1 MGASKAAADPSRWVD
16 ALSDAVLQRLAG
28 EAVFRRGV
36 GYARDGSVRE
46 PEMSPL
52 EDGERIALEATVRGT
67 DRYEVR
73 VAIDQR
79 HRLHGSCDCPHAG
92 DGFFCKHQV
101 ALSLVLRGVLLGEPS
116 TGGDPAS
123 TESPASKRAKT
134 QARKATDLQ
143 AFLKAQPTQALSAR
157 LWDWAQGD
165 RKLMADLKAWAAQSQ
180 AGDDPKALQAAI
192 TELLRDRRDFLDWR
206 ESAEYARRS
215 EKLLDWLRPWL
226 QKNPAVCIDLCD
238 HSLRRLYKVM
248 EHADDS
254 GGEIGDLVGEVMA
267 LYADAVQAAQPP
279 AAWLTRWFDLMAA
292 DPFGLW
298 SEMTVLAGAGPVAQS
313 AYAARATDEWLRW
326 VKAHPDGPKIPAGRR
341 AVPGSS
347 APIDWERSRLRDRY
361 LRALRLQDDPRA
373 LLEAM
378 TASADFGHEWVA
390 VVKLCEAQGWLR
402 EAMQWATHAHKRFPD
417 DGHLE
422 EALLRAYERDGW
434 DDEALVI
441 RRRQLQQRPTDER
454 YLACLK
460 AAESAGR
467 ERAAYRQE
475 LMDWMAGR
483 EMQRVLLPPERVG
496 FPKRS
501 SVERVVSLRVS
512 WCLAEGRW
520 QDALD
525 LVEPPNVCEPRT
537 LYRLAHALPVA
548 EQARAVWLLQRVFDA
563 HMAQSK
569 SPYGKELALVQ
580 EIVARMAPAQAS
592 DWLGGLR
599 QTYKARRAF
608 VGGLPQA

>member
-1 MGASKAAADPSRWVD
+1 MMAAPDPSHWVD
-16 ALSDAVLQRLAG
+16 ALSDAVLQQLAG
-28 EAVFRRGV
+28 EAVFRRGEV
-36 GYARDGSVRE
+36 YARDGSVQE

-52 EDGERIALEATVRGT
+52 EDGERIALEAMVRGT

-73 VAIDQR
+73 VAIDR
-79 HRLHGSCDCPHAG
+79 RDRLHGRCDCPHAG

-101 ALSLVLRGVLLGEPS
+101 ALSLVLRGVLLGEPP
-116 TGGDPAS
+116 TGGDSAS

-143 AFLKAQPTQALSAR
+143 AFLKAQPPEALSAR

-180 AGDDPKALQAAI
+180 AGDDPKALQTAI

-206 ESAEYARRS
+206 ESAEYARRRGR
-215 EKLLDWLRPWL
+215 LLDWLRPWL

-279 AAWLTRWFDLMAA
+279 ASWLTRWFDLMAA

-298 SEMTVLAGAGPVAQS
+298 SEMEVLAQAGPVAQA
-313 AYAARATDEWLRW
+313 AYAAKATDDWRRW
-326 VKAHPDGPKIPAGRR
+326 MQAHQEGASAPAGRR
-341 AVPGSS
+341 GLAGQR
-347 APIDWERSRLRDRY
+347 APIDWERWRLRDRY

-373 LLEAM
+373 LLAAM
-378 TASADFGHEWVA
+378 TASAAAGHEWVEA
-390 VVKLCEAQGWLR
+390 VVLCETQGWLR
-402 EAMQWATHAHKRFPD
+402 EAMQWAAHAYKLFPD
-417 DGHLE
+417 DGRVE
-422 EALLRAYERDGW
+422 EVLLRAYERDGW

-441 RRRQLQQRPTDER
+441 RRRQLQQHPSDER

-460 AAESAGR
+460 AAERAGKD
-467 ERAAYRQE
+467 RAAHREE
-475 LMDWMAGR
+475 LMAWAAER
-483 EMQRVLLPPERVG
+483 EMQMVLLPPERVG
-496 FPKRS
+496 FPKRPS
-501 SVERVVSLRVS
+501 KERLVSQRVS
-512 WCLAEGRW
+512 WWLAEGRW
-520 QDALD
+520 QEALD
-525 LVEPPNVCEPRT
+525 LVQAPNRCDPRT
-537 LYRLAHALPVA
+537 LYRLAHALPLT
-548 EQARAVWLLQRVFDA
+548 EQHTAVWLLQRVFDVW
-563 HMAQSK
+563 MAQAK
-569 SPYGKELALVQ
+569 SPYHNELALVR
-580 EIVARMAPAQAS
+580 EISGRMRPEPARE
-592 DWLGGLR
+592 WLDGLR

-608 VGGLPQA
+608 LAGLPQV